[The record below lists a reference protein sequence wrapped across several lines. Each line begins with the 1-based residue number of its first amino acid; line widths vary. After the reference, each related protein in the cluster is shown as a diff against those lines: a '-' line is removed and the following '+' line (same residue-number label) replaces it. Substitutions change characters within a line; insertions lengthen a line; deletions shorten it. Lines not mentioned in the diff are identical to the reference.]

1 MYANENSHLED
12 STKEFDFDFDMV
24 AFDDDDDYQFMEYLD
39 TAGMDHISRAINP
52 VDIMIILNRL
62 GIPTILEE
70 PIFLHTNV
78 LNKRSLLDQPIFEPD
93 RAEFPKSFVVGAHA
107 FAHKIDR
114 SNFTK
119 HSTKLASYIALTEE
133 TLLTKLQNAINEINE
148 LFPLGVNIDFAD
160 LFSVFE
166 NMTVEERQV
175 GFMFHCMKRW
185 RKTTFR
191 LLLPIYYLQSNFS
204 LTPQEKELAEEVL
217 NPIFGVFDPEEADI
231 FNKQHFISDKIGFGD
246 TRIEVDN
253 ITMKRPRYT
262 LRCGGFVTLPTA
274 WTWGAGFAG
283 SQFPKPSSLPMFE
296 IDPLIEAGNSSTAEA
311 TAILKDFLL
320 DSLDRVAADLL
331 DTPLGNNHHFGAGA
345 YMRWKLPL
353 RHFIGTTFADRMH
366 FAGRTSLEVQ
376 LPSSEKR
383 FYINKINEQAFADR
397 NFNDTENAEVAAD
410 NVQFLKEQV
419 VERLFLRAFD
429 TRIIPGVIF
438 RWSGGLYYKGQQWGF
453 NVGPDFW
460 LQSKPHFSKIYAPD
474 ATLCVID
481 IPKAKQSIAY
491 QGKAFGGIVLKH
503 PSDRKTWFFS
513 LNGDISLFERGLGK
527 DYTLSLNFEA
537 SF

>member
-1 MYANENSHLED
+1 MYADEYSHLED
-12 STKEFDFDFDMV
+12 SIKDFDFDFDMV
-24 AFDDDDDYQFMEYLD
+24 SFDDDDYQLMEYLD

-52 VDIMIILNRL
+52 VDIINFLNLFGVPAILQ
-62 GIPTILEE
+62 E

-93 RAEFPKSFVVGAHA
+93 RAEFPGSFVVGFHA
-107 FAHKIDR
+107 FGHKIER

-119 HSTKLASYIALTEE
+119 HSTKLASYLALTEAS
-133 TLLTKLQNAINEINE
+133 LITKLQNVIDMINN
-148 LFPLGVNIDFAD
+148 LPVGGMTAD
-160 LFSVFE
+160 IAEVFSLFE
-166 NMTVEERQV
+166 NMTVEERQI

-185 RKTTFR
+185 HKTTFR
-191 LLLPIYYLQSNFS
+191 LMIPIYYLQSNFS
-204 LTPQEKELAEEVL
+204 LTQKEQDEAEEVL
-217 NPIFGVFDPEEADI
+217 NPIFGARTQEEADI
-231 FNKQHFISDKIGFGD
+231 FNKAHFISDKIGFGD

-253 ITMKRPRYT
+253 ITLKRPRYT
-262 LRCGGFVTLPTA
+262 IRCGGFVTLPTA
-274 WTWGAGFAG
+274 WTWGGGFMG
-283 SQFPKPSSLPMFE
+283 SQFPKPSTLPTFE
-296 IDPLIEAGNSSTAEA
+296 LEPLIESITSNVDEA
-311 TAILKDFLL
+311 KAVLANFVL
-320 DSLDRVAADLL
+320 DSFDRVAANLL
-331 DTPLGNNHHFGAGA
+331 DVPLGNNHHFGFGG

-353 RHFIGTTFADRMH
+353 RHFISTTFADRMH
-366 FAGRTSLEVQ
+366 FAGRTSLELF

-410 NVQFLKEQV
+410 NLQFLKEQIIS
-419 VERLFLRAFD
+419 RLFLRAFD

-460 LQSKPHFSKIYAPD
+460 LQNKPHFSKIYAPCN
-474 ATLCVID
+474 TLQMLD
-481 IPKAKQSIAY
+481 IPKVKQSIAY
-491 QGKAFGGIVLKH
+491 QGKAFGGVVLKH
-503 PSDRKTWFFS
+503 KSERSTWFFS